1 MSKAEPNVVPL
12 CDVLLVL
19 LIIFMVITPLVQ
31 KGIDV
36 KLPETQADA
45 SGGQP
50 SGLVVLTVQKND
62 TILIN
67 KDPIELRMLLEEL
80 RRIYSTRQDKT
91 IFVRAEAKLPFGKV
105 MEVMDIAK
113 GAGID
118 VLGLIPEYIEEQTSA
133 LRSRESETNETS
145 SGPVGVF
152 PPLCRPAGRPGG
164 RRPSLP
170 RGYLPEVPGLAG
182 RRGGLFP
189 QARGRRP
196 AEGRLP

>member
-50 SGLVVLTVQKND
+50 LGLVVLTVQKND
-62 TILIN
+62 SVLIN

-91 IFVRAEAKLPFGKV
+91 IFIRAEAKLPFSKV

-118 VLGLIPEYIEEQTSA
+118 VLGLIPEYIEE
-133 LRSRESETNETS
+133 
-145 SGPVGVF
+145 
-152 PPLCRPAGRPGG
+152 
-164 RRPSLP
+164 
-170 RGYLPEVPGLAG
+170 
-182 RRGGLFP
+182 
-189 QARGRRP
+189 
-196 AEGRLP
+196 